1 MKSAALRNEMVAIAL
16 AVLWL
21 AVAFM
26 VVGLVELFDQWPPPV
41 KIEGPVLI
49 ALMLL
54 PLGVYF
60 VASGKLIKFKVPG
73 LEASFAEKAEKIPTT
88 IDFND
93 AQIVGRKL
101 LEAQARHSDQ
111 SRPVVMTMT
120 IGRKV
125 GYTVAELKRHLD
137 FLSPVRSFKLVVFL
151 DIDKRVVAY
160 MEAWALKE
168 LVEQTETERADEL
181 VQSINSGQ
189 KQSVIG
195 NPSVT
200 DKVIPTSSTNIDALG
215 EMQKQNLEAL
225 VVVNNQGKL
234 AGVVERDQVLTSIVL
249 SLAR

>member
-1 MKSAALRNEMVAIAL
+1 MKRADLRKQMVAIAL

-60 VASGKLIKFKVPG
+60 VASGKLTWFKVAG
-73 LEASFAEKAEKIPTT
+73 LLEAGFAEKAEKIATT

-125 GYTVAELKRHLD
+125 GYTVPELRRHLD
-137 FLSPVRSFKLVVFL
+137 FLLPVRSFKLVVFL
-151 DIDKRVVAY
+151 DSNQEVVAY
-160 MEAWALKE
+160 MEAWRLKE
-168 LVEQTETERADEL
+168 LVDQDELADEF
-181 VQSINSGQ
+181 VQSINSGE